1 VKKSRKFLIS
11 GGALHVMIFEWGS
24 MVGGKRRGDV
34 RLRRLTVKDYVHT
47 MEQGASSGVEDAKVQ
62 KKAKKTRV
70 RK

>member
-1 VKKSRKFLIS
+1 
-11 GGALHVMIFEWGS
+11 MIFEWGS
-24 MVGGKRRGDV
+24 MVVGNRGRDAV

>member
-1 VKKSRKFLIS
+1 
-11 GGALHVMIFEWGS
+11 